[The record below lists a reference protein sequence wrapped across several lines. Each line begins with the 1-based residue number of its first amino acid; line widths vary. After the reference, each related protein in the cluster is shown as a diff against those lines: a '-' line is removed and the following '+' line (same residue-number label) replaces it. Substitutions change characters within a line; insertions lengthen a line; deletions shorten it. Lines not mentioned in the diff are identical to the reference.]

1 MQKSELRVTTTLGAF
16 AVALDEERA
25 PATCRYFRELAAR
38 GALDGGGIFRITT
51 AVDDVAHAIEIVQLG
66 TRNGLDEVRT
76 RIPHESTSQTGLAHR
91 RWTAS
96 AARMA
101 PGVVYGS
108 MFICMR
114 DEPSLDQG
122 GLRNEDGRGFA
133 AFGEVVAGQDVL
145 QAIFRRARRDEL
157 LPDPIGIERV
167 EIVGPDLE
175 RRR

>member
-1 MQKSELRVTTTLGAF
+1 MQKSTLRVTTTLGAF

-25 PATCRYFRELAAR
+25 PATCRYFRELVAR

-51 AVDDVAHAIEIVQLG
+51 AAEEVAHAIEIVQLG

-76 RIPHESTSQTGLAHR
+76 RIPHESTAQTGLAHR

-101 PGVVYGS
+101 PGEVYGS

-114 DEPSLDQG
+114 DEPSLDEG
-122 GLRNEDGRGFA
+122 GLRNVDRRGFA

-145 QAIFRRARRDEL
+145 QAIFGRACSDEM
-157 LPDPIGIERV
+157 LPDPICIERV
-167 EIVGPDLE
+167 EIVGPGPE
-175 RRR
+175 WRR

>member
-1 MQKSELRVTTTLGAF
+1 VQKSKLDVTTTLGTF

-25 PATCRYFRELAAR
+25 PATCQYFRELAAR
-38 GALDGGGIFRITT
+38 GALDGGRIFRITT
-51 AVDDVAHAIEIVQLG
+51 AVEDVAHAIEIVQLG

-76 RIPHESTSQTGLAHR
+76 RIPHESTAQTGLAHR

-101 PGVVYGS
+101 PGEVYGS

-114 DEPSLDQG
+114 DEPSLDEG

-145 QAIFRRARRDEL
+145 QAIFGRERTDEM
-157 LPDPIGIERV
+157 LPDPICIQRV
-167 EIVGPDLE
+167 DIVCPGRE